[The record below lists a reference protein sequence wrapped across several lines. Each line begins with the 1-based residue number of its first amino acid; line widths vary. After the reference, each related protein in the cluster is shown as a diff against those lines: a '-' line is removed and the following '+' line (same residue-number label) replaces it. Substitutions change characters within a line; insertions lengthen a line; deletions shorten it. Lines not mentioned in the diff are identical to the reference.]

1 MSAIAMLRVESFIAL
16 LVVLVVLVPTI
27 RAFVSARRPFSDHV
41 AGILVFLL
49 LLAIFDV
56 WISTHLSALN
66 SSSAVAEAMT
76 HARRWCVVFAALG
89 TGHLYRRVTR

>member
-66 SSSAVAEAMT
+66 SNNGVAEAMT
-76 HARRWCVVFAALG
+76 HARRWCVIFAALG

>member
-1 MSAIAMLRVESFIAL
+1 VSAIETIRVESFVAL
-16 LVVLVVLVPTI
+16 VVVLVVLVPTI

-49 LLAIFDV
+49 LLAVFDV
-56 WISTHLSALN
+56 WISTHLSSLN
-66 SSSAVAEAMT
+66 SNNGVAEAMT
-76 HARRWCVVFAALG
+76 HARRWCVIFAALG

>member
-1 MSAIAMLRVESFIAL
+1 MLRVESFIAL
-16 LVVLVVLVPTI
+16 AVVLAVLTPTI

-56 WISTHLSALN
+56 WISTHLSDLR
-66 SSSAVAEAMT
+66 SSSAAAEAMT